1 MSHGGLARPKLSAR
15 LDRRASAPGPCA
27 GARGPFYNAAVGP
40 RFELLAELGRGSFGA
55 VLRAFDRQLGREVA
69 LKVIDVLAPEDVV
82 RFAEE
87 ARALLRVQDPGVVRI
102 LDVDVT
108 GDQPFLVMELVTG
121 ETLEARLRKGPLELR
136 EVARLG
142 SEIARALAHL
152 HAVGVVHRD
161 LKPGNVVI
169 RPDGQPVLLD
179 LGMALLLD
187 RSARLSRSG
196 DVLGT
201 PAFMSPEQAE
211 GRTRDLGPATDVYGL
226 GATLFALLTGRP
238 PFEASTLAEAIDAVV
253 HKRPPPP
260 SSLRAELGTGLDRIV
275 LACLAKDPLA
285 RPDLEQ
291 VRAALLAL
299 GQRGAD
305 APPSTR
311 HGALL
316 VLAIALLALLA
327 LGLLGALLVGRRE
340 AEAPPHVAGP
350 PPLTGQETPAGPHA
364 APPAS
369 PGPPEREG
377 PGTGSPGLGSPEIGT
392 ATQAELRRQAE
403 AGDTGAMIELGNA
416 AYEGQGGPRDLA
428 AAAAWYQ
435 RAAEAG
441 DLEGITSL
449 GSLYLT
455 GQGVRRDPLEAAR
468 LLRSAAEQGN
478 ARAMCNLAAIY
489 EDGAPGLPAD
499 PGLAAAWYRRSAEA
513 GWSLGGYFLAVLS
526 FEGRGV
532 PQSDEEGLRWLHA
545 ASRGGHLRSTTWLA
559 QLYEEGRR
567 VERDPTMA
575 ARLRTQAAEQLQ
587 RQAAAGDAAAMVE
600 LGVVYARGR
609 GVPRDPLAA
618 ARWWERAADHGDT
631 SACYWLGVLYYDGV
645 DVGRDLARARDSF
658 ARDVEPRTRAYAGLY
673 LYLCALELGDEA
685 AGAAALR
692 DVRGAERDASSWTS
706 EVAAALLG
714 ETSEEELLA
723 AAPVAG
729 DAQSTAR
736 RRCLANFY
744 LGAQRLLGG
753 DRARGLELLRA
764 CVATGA
770 SEYPQLGSA
779 QALLR
784 DGATGASAPQP
795 R

>member
-1 MSHGGLARPKLSAR
+1 M
-15 LDRRASAPGPCA
+15 
-27 GARGPFYNAAVGP
+27 GP

-69 LKVIDVLAPEDVV
+69 LKVIDVLAPEDVA

-87 ARALLRVQDPGVVRI
+87 ARALRRVEDPGLVRI
-102 LDVDVT
+102 LDVDVS
-108 GDQPFLVMELVTG
+108 GEQPFLVMELVTG

-136 EVARLG
+136 EVARVG
-142 SEIARALAHL
+142 SEIARVLSLL
-152 HAVGVVHRD
+152 HAAGVVHRD

-201 PAFMSPEQAE
+201 PAFMAPEQAE

-253 HKRPPPP
+253 HRRPAAP
-260 SSLRAELGTGLDRIV
+260 SSLRPGLGRGLDRIV
-275 LACLAKDPLA
+275 LACLDKDPLA
-285 RPDLEQ
+285 RPDPQQ

-299 GQRGAD
+299 GQGGAD
-305 APPSTR
+305 AAPPAR
-311 HGALL
+311 HAALL
-316 VLAIALLALLA
+316 VLAIVLLALLA
-327 LGLLGALLVGRRE
+327 LGLLGALLVARRV
-340 AEAPPHVAGP
+340 EAPPHASAP
-350 PPLTGQETPAGPHA
+350 LRLTGQEVAAGPD
-364 APPAS
+364 PTAS
-369 PGPPEREG
+369 PPPGSQERLG
-377 PGTGSPGLGSPEIGT
+377 SPGAVSPKTGSPGAE
-392 ATQAELRRQAE
+392 TQGDLRRQAE
-403 AGDTGAMIELGNA
+403 AGDTGAMVLLGNA
-416 AYEGQGGPRDLA
+416 AYEGDGAPKDRA
-428 AAAAWYQ
+428 AAAAWYR
-435 RAAEAG
+435 RAAEGG

-455 GQGVRRDPLEAAR
+455 GEGVRRDPLEAAR
-468 LLRSAAEQGN
+468 LLRSAAERGN
-478 ARAMCNLAAIY
+478 ARAMCNLASLY
-489 EDGAPGLPAD
+489 EDGAPGIPAD

-545 ASRGGHLRSTTWLA
+545 ASRAGHLRSTTWLA

-587 RQAAAGDAAAMVE
+587 RQAAAGDAASMVE
-600 LGVVYARGR
+600 LGIVYARGR
-609 GVPRDPLAA
+609 GVPRDPAAA

-631 SACYWLGVLYYDGV
+631 SACYWLGVLHYDGV

-692 DVRGAERDASSWTS
+692 AVRGAERDASSWTS

-736 RRCLANFY
+736 RRCLATFY
-744 LGAQRLLGG
+744 LGAQRLLVG

-764 CVATGA
+764 CAATGA

-784 DGATGASAPQP
+784 DGEAGASAPQP